1 MKWIRLLSIVFLA
14 LLFLFTGFDKAFHY
28 GGFVKA
34 LAGYVL
40 VPPGAERF
48 LALPVLLTE
57 ILVGIG
63 LLVRSWR
70 IPAALLAATLLT
82 LFTVALAV
90 NQRFAPGVECGCWFT
105 VTLGRA
111 SAAHIA
117 QNVVLLGL
125 AVSIWLDERKSEA
138 AHSPAP
144 AYFFARRSS

>member
-1 MKWIRLLSIVFLA
+1 MKWIRLLSIIFLA
-14 LLFLFTGFDKAFHY
+14 LLFLFTGLDKAFHY

-40 VPPGAERF
+40 VPLGAERF
-48 LALPVLLTE
+48 LALPILLTE

-70 IPAALLAATLLT
+70 TSAALLAAALLA

-111 SAAHIA
+111 SAAHIV

-125 AVSIWLDERKSEA
+125 AVSIWLDERKGGA
-138 AHSPAP
+138 APGPAL
-144 AYFFARRSS
+144 AYSSARRSS